1 MGVEKNG
8 RYFEKMEFMSILVL
22 MIDVMIRAFVFIF
35 FKPETDGCRW
45 HTDVLYTF
53 IQKYI
58 GYVQTRYDNT

>member
-8 RYFEKMEFMSILVL
+8 RYLKKMVFMSILVL
-22 MIDVMIRAFVFIF
+22 MIDVIIRAFVFLT
-35 FKPETDGCRW
+35 ETDECRW

-53 IQKYI
+53 IQRYI